1 MEKKM
6 VVSVL
11 EKFAA
16 SVGRPQERS
25 SRSGETPQPTRAR
38 SAETGVALGV
48 ARAGVGL
55 DVGLLDASADSEMA
69 LGLAHGGA
77 SKEESVST
85 YYNYILEIEKKRET
99 KRDCGRT

>member
-1 MEKKM
+1 M
-6 VVSVL
+6 
-11 EKFAA
+11 
-16 SVGRPQERS
+16 
-25 SRSGETPQPTRAR
+25 
-38 SAETGVALGV
+38 
-48 ARAGVGL
+48 
-55 DVGLLDASADSEMA
+55 GLLDASADSEMA